1 MFCCVTI
8 SHNKSYFLL
17 DKFIL
22 DVIGKTIHI
31 HHKWYVFSF
40 FVGKSMN
47 SQVVMTYGG
56 FLKWGYAWFS
66 SSFYRIF
73 HELNHPAFGDSPFME
88 THMFFVSTWLREL
101 RTTAECFAVWLPGET
116 RGRGL
121 AASGFVV
128 LNLGIYESRNFD
140 YNCAYVYVIHIYI
153 YLFIYLLSQLYVATI
168 LGVYIIFINIYIQL
182 HVCWYIHIYISKST
196 CNLGDDI
203 EHKNIWHGFE
213 LFNFHE
219 NGDLSLWYHEP
230 GRKPRNVAWTGCWK
244 NWHDM
249 TWPHCRDGVFTYSII
264 AAAHPLVSAPQI

>member
-56 FLKWGYAWFS
+56 FLKWGYTWFS

-128 LNLGIYESRNFD
+128 LKLGIYESRNFD
-140 YNCAYVYVIHIYI
+140 CNCAYVYVIHIYI
-153 YLFIYLLSQLYVATI
+153 YLFIYFYLSCMLQQYKEYILYSSIFTFN
-168 LGVYIIFINIYIQL
+168 YIYVDIYI
-182 HVCWYIHIYISKST
+182 YIYIYP
-196 CNLGDDI
+196 NQHAI
-203 EHKNIWHGFE
+203 
-213 LFNFHE
+213 
-219 NGDLSLWYHEP
+219 
-230 GRKPRNVAWTGCWK
+230 
-244 NWHDM
+244 
-249 TWPHCRDGVFTYSII
+249 
-264 AAAHPLVSAPQI
+264 

>member
-101 RTTAECFAVWLPGET
+101 RTTAECFAVGLPGET

-153 YLFIYLLSQLYVATI
+153 YLFFISVVCCNNTRSIY
-168 LGVYIIFINIYIQL
+168 YIHQYLHSTTCMLIYTYIYIYPNQRA
-182 HVCWYIHIYISKST
+182 I
-196 CNLGDDI
+196 
-203 EHKNIWHGFE
+203 
-213 LFNFHE
+213 
-219 NGDLSLWYHEP
+219 
-230 GRKPRNVAWTGCWK
+230 
-244 NWHDM
+244 
-249 TWPHCRDGVFTYSII
+249 
-264 AAAHPLVSAPQI
+264 